1 MDIAPASAAT
11 QTQPAP
17 TAATPAKNALIG
29 SDFQTFLKM
38 LTTQMKNQDPLNP
51 IDSSDFAVQ
60 LATFSGVEQQVR
72 GNQLLESLGAQL
84 GAMGMAQLSG
94 WVGMEA
100 RAVAPVAFEGT
111 PILLSPEPEPLADRA
126 VLVAR
131 NARGDEVSRTDL
143 VLPASSVEWAGVD
156 SGGKALPEGPY
167 AFEVESYKKESLIS
181 VTPVQTYSRVT
192 EARVE
197 KGQTVL
203 VLSGGAEVLATDIT
217 GLRAAAGPAA
227 F

>member
-1 MDIAPASAAT
+1 MDIATASAAT

-17 TAATPAKNALIG
+17 TAATPAQNPLIG
-29 SDFQTFLKM
+29 ADFQTFLTM

-100 RAVAPVAFEGT
+100 RAVASVAFDGT
-111 PILLSPEPEPLADRA
+111 PISLSPEPESLADRA

-131 NARGDEVSRTDL
+131 NARGDEVDRSDL
-143 VLPASSVEWAGVD
+143 VLPASSVQWAGVKAD
-156 SGGKALPEGPY
+156 GQALPAGAY
-167 AFEVESYKKESLIS
+167 SFEVESYANDGLIA

-197 KGQTVL
+197 NGQTVL